1 VVVAVEETNPVVVN
15 LMVNLVAL
23 EEHQVE
29 PQEQLEVE
37 THLPCLPLKVKM
49 VDKETVDQHDPVVA
63 VVVQELQAE
72 MEQKALQE

>member
-1 VVVAVEETNPVVVN
+1 
-15 LMVNLVAL
+15 
-23 EEHQVE
+23 
-29 PQEQLEVE
+29 
-37 THLPCLPLKVKM
+37 M

>member
-1 VVVAVEETNPVVVN
+1 MVVRDPVHLLTVEEMVVLEVVVDTT
-15 LMVNLVAL
+15 L
-23 EEHQVE
+23 E
-29 PQEQLEVE
+29 QEEVE